1 MVSGL
6 GSGFNIKGNG
16 LEIYGLWIIIS
27 IGPGLY
33 YGFRVE
39 NNKDFLCNF

>member
-1 MVSGL
+1 MDSGL

-16 LEIYGLWIIIS
+16 LEIYGLWIIS

-33 YGFRVE
+33 YRFRVE
-39 NNKDFLCNF
+39 NNKDLLCNF